1 MNEPIKSKEDEEQP
15 ATKRDLELALQN
27 FATKKDL
34 EVAVS
39 RLERFVLDREAA
51 LIWKVIALQVTLIG
65 AIAGAQWVALITLL
79 QHWKP

>member
-1 MNEPIKSKEDEEQP
+1 MNEKEEQQLITRQYLD
-15 ATKRDLELALQN
+15 AKLDAKFN
-27 FATKKDL
+27 
-34 EVAVS
+34 EVKQ
-39 RLERFVLDREAA
+39 FVLDRETA